1 MKKDSM
7 WIMSALTVFVLFISL
22 SFPVVATTGVGKDS
36 TAKASRTLDDKFE
49 EVAGKVPEFGG
60 MFLEGDELNVYLVNP
75 EKKSAAEE
83 GVISVFGRERV
94 PRGGIKVLQGQY
106 TFTKLKE
113 WQKQMGGLF
122 KIHGVVFTDV
132 DERSNR
138 LKIGVES
145 SNLAGV
151 VETEL
156 KKQGIPSG
164 AYIIEQT
171 EPIVFA
177 STLQD
182 MIRPLQGGI
191 QIRFSNYLCTL
202 GFNGVRSGINGFV
215 IPSHCTDIQGGV
227 ESTKYYQPLDATNS
241 YFIGTEIADPLYF
254 SGVGC
259 YTGYVCRYS
268 DSAFAARDPGVTADL
283 GFIKKPD
290 SVNTGSLTIAGSFR
304 IVKENSSFAGE
315 TLNKVGRTTGWTQGQ
330 VTNTCVD
337 TGVSGTNIVQLC
349 QNFVSASVGAGD
361 SGSPV
366 FNIING
372 NDVELQGILWGSSGG
387 TSFVYSPIANIE
399 YELGSINTT
408 ITDTTPPGQV
418 SGVTVSSVSYNMLG
432 LSWTANTEPDI
443 SYYNI
448 YRSTSSG
455 FVPAS
460 ANRIATSTVN
470 SFNDNGVA
478 PSTTYYYVV
487 SAVDTSGNEG
497 IPSSE
502 VTGTTTTAPL
512 KTMHVS
518 SISMSKTT
526 SRTNGVRV
534 TYATATV
541 TVVDASNKP
550 ISGAVVS
557 GQWSGLTNEAKSG
570 TTDTYGRARI
580 RSSSVKNAAGT
591 FTFTV
596 NGITKV
602 GWTYDPVANVITSKS
617 ITI

>member
-1 MKKDSM
+1 MKKNLM
-7 WIMSALTVFVLFISL
+7 WIMSALTVFVLFISF
-22 SFPVVATTGVGKDS
+22 SFPVVATTGMGKDS

-49 EVAGKVPEFGG
+49 EVAGRIPEFGG

-83 GVISVFGRERV
+83 AVISVFGRERV
-94 PRGGIKVLQGQY
+94 TGGGIKVLQGQY

-122 KIHGVVFTDV
+122 KIHGVIFTDV
-132 DERSNR
+132 DETSNR

-151 VETEL
+151 VETEM
-156 KKQGIPSG
+156 KKQGIPRGS
-164 AYIIEQT
+164 YIIEQT

-191 QIRFSNYLCTL
+191 QIRFSNYLCTM
-202 GFNGVRSGINGFV
+202 GFNGVRSEINGYV
-215 IPSHCTDIQGGV
+215 VPSHCTDIQGGV
-227 ESTKYYQPLDATNS
+227 ESTKYYQPLDPTNF

-268 DSAFAARDPGVTADL
+268 DSAFAARNPEVTADL
-283 GFIKKPD
+283 GFIKRPD
-290 SVNTGSLTIAGSFR
+290 SLNTGSLTIAGSFR
-304 IVKENSSFAGE
+304 IVNENSSIAGE

-330 VTNTCVD
+330 VTNTCLD

-349 QNFVSASVGAGD
+349 QNFVHASVGGGD

-366 FNIING
+366 FKIING
-372 NDVELQGILWGSSGG
+372 NDVELNGILWGSSGG

-399 YELGSINTT
+399 YELGSINTMKP
-408 ITDTTPPGQV
+408 DTTPPGQV
-418 SGVTVSSVSYNMLG
+418 LDVTVSSVSYSKLG
-432 LSWTANTEPDI
+432 LSWIANTEPDI

-455 FVPAS
+455 FVPAAS
-460 ANRIATSTVN
+460 NRIATSTVN

-497 IPSSE
+497 LPSSE
-502 VTGTTTTAPL
+502 VSGTTTTAPL
-512 KTMHVS
+512 NTMHVS
-518 SISMSKTT
+518 SISMSKT
-526 SRTNGVRV
+526 GVRV
-534 TYATATV
+534 IYATATV

-557 GQWSGLTNEAKSG
+557 GQWSGLANAAKSG

-580 RSSSVKNAAGT
+580 RSSSVKNAVGT

-602 GWTYDPVANVITSKS
+602 GWTYDPVANIITSKS
-617 ITI
+617 MTI